1 MTEPDSQGI
10 RMKIRYAGST
20 HVGMKRTHNEDNFF
34 LLGEENL
41 YVVADG
47 MGGHASGEVASKIA
61 VETLANFFIDTS
73 RDKEVTWPY
82 KEDRSLNYDQN
93 RLITGIKLAN
103 RQVFETSQHDAR
115 LRGMGTTLVGLLVAE
130 SGVYVGHV
138 GDSRAY
144 LIQNGQIQQVTE
156 DHSLLND
163 YMKVHQLTEEE
174 IENFPHKNVIVRA
187 LGMKDAVDVD
197 IHREEPRPGTA
208 FVMCSDGLSGM
219 IQDEEILEIYNQ
231 SNGDLEKGCQSLIAK
246 ANANGGNDNVT
257 VVIVTFED

>member
-1 MTEPDSQGI
+1 
-10 RMKIRYAGST
+10 MKIRYAGST

-103 RQVFETSQHDAR
+103 RQVFET
-115 LRGMGTTLVGLLVAE
+115 E
-130 SGVYVGHV
+130 
-138 GDSRAY
+138 
-144 LIQNGQIQQVTE
+144 
-156 DHSLLND
+156 
-163 YMKVHQLTEEE
+163 KF
-174 IENFPHKNVIVRA
+174 EN
-187 LGMKDAVDVD
+187 
-197 IHREEPRPGTA
+197 
-208 FVMCSDGLSGM
+208 
-219 IQDEEILEIYNQ
+219 
-231 SNGDLEKGCQSLIAK
+231 
-246 ANANGGNDNVT
+246 
-257 VVIVTFED
+257 